1 MDTCARRN
9 RWGLYHKSK
18 VGVASFGAYASCVD
32 GGYWMKINKA
42 GDPVG
47 SMHFS
52 CAQDGVDCEVPIRY
66 MQFVHTDLVSG
77 ICYYYEAGSSSGK
90 SGQHTWRYD
99 P

>member
-1 MDTCARRN
+1 MCQAKPLGN
-9 RWGLYHKSK
+9 SIISQKSTSPYLAGSLF
-18 VGVASFGAYASCVD
+18 VST
-32 GGYWMKINKA
+32 GGYCMEINEA

-47 SMHFS
+47 AFP
-52 CAQDGVDCEVPIRY
+52 CAHDVDCKVPIRY

-77 ICYYYEAGSSSGK
+77 SCYYYEAGSSLGK